1 MPESSL
7 KPKLASN
14 RAECMRIVMIL
25 TAAPEHPMAWHAVHL
40 AESLSQMGHQVL
52 PFFYM
57 DAVRVANSLQRQ
69 PSDQPCLLRQWQQL
83 PLDKPVCVS
92 AALARGVTDADNQQQ
107 HQLPTHNL
115 ANGFRLTGL
124 GELAELTLTA
134 DRLIRL

>member
-1 MPESSL
+1 
-7 KPKLASN
+7 
-14 RAECMRIVMIL
+14 
-25 TAAPEHPMAWHAVHL
+25 MAT
-40 AESLSQMGHQVL
+40 
-52 PFFYM
+52 
-57 DAVRVANSLQRQ
+57 QR
-69 PSDQPCLLRQWQQL
+69 ST
-83 PLDKPVCVS
+83 LDKPVCVS